1 MVIEQ
6 KVGLGPY
13 KMFDSLLL
21 VSLKMVL
28 IRNLEM
34 TMITGISEHIINFVK
49 ITSDREIELILH
61 LIMLILKMFQTSTKA
76 SEVFN
81 VETSTN
87 FGKLVKKQNA
97 PRNVLNIIFTRK
109 VKIIFIVV

>member
-1 MVIEQ
+1 MVTEQ

-13 KMFDSLLL
+13 KMFDSLWL

-28 IRNLEM
+28 IRNLKM
-34 TMITGISEHIINFVK
+34 TMITGISEHNK
-49 ITSDREIELILH
+49 LRKNYQWQRKKAYITFNSVNSEDV
-61 LIMLILKMFQTSTKA
+61 QTSTKDG
-76 SEVFN
+76 EVFN

-97 PRNVLNIIFTRK
+97 PRNVLNIIFTKK
-109 VKIIFIVV
+109 VKFS

>member
-1 MVIEQ
+1 MVIQQ
-6 KVGLGPY
+6 KEGLGPY
-13 KMFDSLLL
+13 RMFDALLL

-34 TMITGISEHIINFVK
+34 TITGISEHIINFVK
-49 ITSDREIELILH
+49 ITSDREKRLILH
-61 LIMLILKMFQTSTKA
+61 LIVLILKMSQTSTKA

>member
-1 MVIEQ
+1 MVTEQ
-6 KVGLGPY
+6 RVGLGPY

-34 TMITGISEHIINFVK
+34 TKITGISKHIINSVK
-49 ITSDREIELILH
+49 ITSDREKRLILH
-61 LIMLILKMFQTSTKA
+61 LIVLILKMFQTSTKA
-76 SEVFN
+76 GEVFN

-87 FGKLVKKQNA
+87 FSKLVKKQNA
-97 PRNVLNIIFTRK
+97 SRNVLNIFTRK
-109 VKIIFIVV
+109 VKVIFIVV